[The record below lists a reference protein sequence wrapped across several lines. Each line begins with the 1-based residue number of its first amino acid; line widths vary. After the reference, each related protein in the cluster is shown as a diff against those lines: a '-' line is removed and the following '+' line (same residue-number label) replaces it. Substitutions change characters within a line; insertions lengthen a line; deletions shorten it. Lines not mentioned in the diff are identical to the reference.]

1 MRMLLL
7 LTAWDVVLVVVFHMA
22 SIAVLLKL
30 EPVVFLYNKT
40 MVWIE
45 RLWRL
50 HPDYTEDKKIKLA
63 SSEFDGYAL
72 RWWDALVQN
81 REEDGELAIVTWRTM
96 KAAMRARFV
105 PTNYLRSVFD
115 KLTQLKQGVLTVD
128 AYYMEMEMLMQ
139 RARVRESLE
148 MTMQRFLN
156 GLKFNIKGI
165 VRHHKYATMN
175 ELLHHA
181 REAESQLAEEAQQRG
196 RATGAGRYTPRPPPS
211 TAPST
216 RPTDVPSS
224 SSKPVSNV
232 SHTKKPVPAASGTG
246 SSMSTARNRDM
257 LCHTCGGKG
266 HFKKDCPNRKVMIIN
281 EDNEYET
288 GDDADPDAPE
298 DDDYDSD
305 SFDAYPS
312 EAQTI
317 VVSQRVLNV
326 QPSASTQRCNLF
338 QTKAL
343 VGPDKAC
350 KVIID
355 GGSCRNLA
363 SKELCAKLKL
373 KYLPHP
379 HPYYIQ
385 WLSNNGEMKVSHMV
399 RVDFEIGPYKDSID
413 FDVVPMT
420 EFGDVFP
427 EEVPA
432 GLPPLRGI
440 EHQIDLIPG
449 ASLPNRAP
457 YRTNPEETKEIQ
469 KQVQALLDKGYIRI
483 SLSPCAVPVI
493 LVPKKD
499 GTWRMC
505 VDCRAINN
513 ITIRYRHPIPRLE
526 DMLDEL
532 SGAAVFSKIDL
543 RSGYHQIRMKE
554 GDEWKTAFKT
564 KFGLYEWLVMPFGLT
579 NAPSTFMRLM
589 NHVLREFIG
598 KFVVV
603 YFDDILIYSR
613 NESDHTIHIRH
624 VLQVLRDNQLYGND
638 KCTFCKDKV
647 IFLGYVVSQHGV
659 EVDES
664 KIEAIQNW
672 PTPMNVSQVRSF
684 HGLAGFYRRFVPNFS
699 TIAAPLN
706 DLTKKGV
713 VFEWGAAQDHAFD
726 ELKRLLTSAPLL
738 ALPDFNKQ
746 FEIECDASGIGIG
759 GVLMQEGRPIAYFSE
774 KLSGAKLNY
783 PIYDKELYALIRVL
797 EVWQHYLWPKEFII
811 HSDHEALKYL
821 KAQSTLHKRLAKW
834 VEFIESFPYIIK
846 HKKGKDN
853 IVADA
858 LSRKNMLLTQL
869 DVKIPGLEILCDLYA
884 TDHDFAEPY
893 RLCALGKAWEKYHIH
908 DGFLFRAN
916 KLCVPESS
924 VRLLLLQESHAGGL
938 MGHFGREKTLLM
950 LADHFYWPKM
960 RRDVDRYVKRCITC
974 NKSKSKLKPHGLYTP
989 LPAPTT
995 PWEDISM
1002 DFVLGLPRTKRG
1014 HDSIFVVVDRFSKM
1028 SHFIACHKSDDAS
1041 HIANLFFREIV
1052 RLHGVPKTIVSDRDV
1067 KFMSYFWK
1075 TLWRKLGTK
1084 LLFSTTCH
1092 PQTDGQTEV
1101 VNRTLSQLLRSMI
1114 KKNLKEWEEC
1124 LPHVEFAYN
1133 RAVHSTTE
1141 LCPFEVVYGFKPIT
1155 PLDLLPLP
1163 IHERVNMEASKRA
1176 DFVKKIHVKTKELI
1190 EKKGKSNAA
1199 RKNKKRK
1206 EMLFKPGDLVWV
1218 HFRKDR
1224 FPTLRKS
1231 KLKPRGAGP
1240 YKVLAKINDNAYS
1253 IDLPEDEFGVSNS
1266 FNVADLTPYDGEDL
1280 GASGSTP
1287 FEGGGDDEDI
1297 PTSLLPPSS
1306 PIEDEPAVKLK
1317 SNEVRIGPITRA
1329 RAKLLKQQVNLFLND
1344 TLIDENFI
1352 LPKSYYLCIIRYQ
1365 EETSIARGGE
1375 EQLDVKMDVKLD
1387 KELDMKISHGRAR
1400 EEREECARGEEEVQA
1415 GPASAPLAN
1424 DTTSRPTSPPSGPMT
1439 RARAKAIH
1447 DKVNSLLTTLDL
1459 DTPLDGMLP
1468 HADVLCVIRYKAHQ
1482 DPGEEETPWSREG
1495 EEQQNLEMNM
1505 EPKPTSPEERQGRKG
1520 RWPVQDPEFQDVF
1533 PDELPH
1539 GLPPLRGIEHRIDLI
1554 PGAPLPNRAAYR
1566 TNPEDTKEIQRQIQD
1581 LLAKGYVRESLSPC
1595 AVPVILVP
1603 KPDETQ
1609 RMCMDCRPINAITVR
1624 YRHPIP
1630 RLDDMLDELSGATIF
1645 SKIDLRSGYHQI
1657 RMAIGDE
1664 WKTAFKTKLGLY
1676 EWLVMPFGLSNAPST
1691 FMRLMNHI
1699 LRPLIGKSVVV
1710 YFDDI
1715 LIYSKNLEDHVQHVR
1730 EVLCILRHEK
1740 LFANLPKCH
1749 FAQNKL
1755 VFLGFVV
1762 SANGIE
1768 VDSSKVEA
1776 IHNWP
1781 TPTNVGQV
1789 RSFHGL
1795 AGFYRRFVKDFSTI
1809 ACPLNELTKKNVPFV
1824 WGKAQQKAFDELKKR
1839 LTEAPLLA
1847 LPDFAKTFEI
1857 ECDASGL
1864 GIGGVLMQNG
1874 KPVAYYS
1881 EKLDGARLN
1890 YPIYDKELYAL
1901 VRVLEVWQHY
1911 LWPKEFVI
1919 HSDHESL
1926 KYLKSQHNLNK
1937 RHAKWVEF
1945 IESFPYVIKYKKGKE
1960 NVVADALSR
1969 KITLL
1974 LTRLEFHILGLEE
1987 IKELYPSD
1995 SFFGP
2000 IFEKCSI
2007 DRGFD
2012 DFYLHD
2018 GYLFKANK
2026 VCIPESSLRKLLLQE
2041 SHGGGLMGHF
2051 GRDKTLSMLST
2062 HYYWPRMKRDVERLC
2077 NRCTTCLQ
2085 AKSTSNP
2092 HGLPRTKHGH
2102 DSIFV
2107 VVDRFSK
2114 MAHFIPCHK
2123 SDDAS
2128 HIASLFFREV
2138 VRLHGIPASIVS
2150 DRDVKFMSYLWKS
2163 LMAKFGVKL
2172 LFSSSSHPQTDGQTE
2187 VVNRSL
2193 STLLRTLV
2201 KKNLKSWEDCLPHA
2215 EFAYNR
2221 AKHST
2226 TLRSPFMIVYGFEP
2240 PTALDI
2246 LPLPL
2251 HQRTNM
2257 DFDERTT
2264 AMKKLHEETRAT
2276 IQDHVLRQANR
2287 LNAKKKERV
2296 FEEGDLVWVHLR
2308 KERFPQE
2315 RNSKLK
2321 PRGDGPFKVLK
2332 RINNNAYVIDIP
2344 TSKYLVSN
2352 TFNISDLSPHHGD
2365 EEEQESRTTLSQGG
2379 EMILS
2384 PCAVP
2389 VILVPKPDET
2399 QRMCMD
2405 CRPINA
2411 ITVRYRHPIPR
2422 LDDMLDELSGATIFS
2437 KIDLRSGYHQIRMAI
2452 GDEWKTA
2459 FKTKLGL
2466 YEWLVMPFGLSN
2478 APSTFMR
2485 LMNHILRPLIGKSVV
2500 VYFDDILVYSKNLED
2515 HVQHVR
2521 EVLCILRHEK
2531 LYANLPKCTFAQ
2543 NKLAI
2548 HNWPTPTNVGQVRSF
2563 HGLAGFYRRF
2573 VKDFSTIACPLNE
2586 LTKKNVPFVW
2596 GKAQQKA
2603 FDELK
2608 KRLTEA
2614 PLLVLPDFAK
2624 TFEIECDASGLGIGG
2639 VLMQNGKPVAY
2650 YSEKLDGARLNY
2662 PIYDKELYAL
2672 VRVLEVWQHYLWPRE
2687 FIIHSDH
2694 ESLKYLKSQHTL
2706 NKRHAK
2712 WVEFIESFPYVIKY
2726 KKGKDN
2732 VVADALSRKLTLL
2745 LTRLDF
2751 HVLGLDEIKE
2761 QYASDTFFGPIF
2773 AKCSIE
2779 KGIDDFYLHQGF
2791 LFKGNK
2797 LCVPM
2802 SSLRLL
2808 LLQESH
2814 GGGLMG
2820 HFGRDKTLS
2829 MLSTHYYW
2837 PRMKRDVERLCN
2849 RCTTCLQAKSTSNSY
2864 GLYTPLPIP
2873 YAPWSDISMDFVLG
2887 LPRTKYGHDSIFVV
2901 VDRFSKMA
2909 HFIPCSRTDDA
2920 SHIASLFFREIV
2932 RLHGVPRSIVS
2943 DRDVKF
2949 MSYLWKT
2956 LMAKFNVKLLF
2967 SSSSH
2972 PQTDGQ
2978 TEVVNR
2984 SLSTLLRVLVKKN
2997 LKAWEDCIP
3006 HAEFAYNRA
3015 KHSTTMRSPFMVVY
3029 GFEPP
3034 TAIDLLPLPLHEQE
3048 FQDVFPDELPH
3059 GLPPLRGIEHRI
3071 DLIPGAPLPNRAAY
3085 RTNPEDTKEIQR
3097 QIQDLLA
3104 KGYVR
3109 ESLSPC
3115 AVPVILVPKPDE
3127 TQRMCMDC
3135 RPINAITVRY
3145 RHPIPRLDD
3154 MLDELSGATIFSK
3167 IDLRS
3172 GYHQIRMAIGDEW
3185 KTAFKTKLGLY
3196 EWLVMPFGLSN
3207 APSTFM
3213 RLMNHI
3219 LRPLIGK
3226 SVVVYFDDILIY
3238 SKNLEDHVQHVREVL
3253 CILRHEKL
3261 FANLPKCHFAQNKL
3275 VFLGFVVS
3283 ANGIEVDSSKVEAI
3297 HNWPTPTNVGQ
3308 VRSFHGL
3315 AGFYRRFVKD
3325 FSTIACPLN
3334 ELTKKNVPFVWGKA
3348 QQKAFDEL
3356 KKRLTEAPLLALPDF
3371 AKTFE
3376 IECDASGLGIGGVL
3390 MQNGKPVAYY
3400 SEKLDGARLNY
3411 PIYDKELYALVRV
3424 LEVWQHYLWPKEEV
3438 VRLHGIPASIVSDR
3452 DVKFMSYLWK
3462 SLMAKFGVKLLFSSS
3477 SHPQTDGQTEVVN
3490 RSLSTLLRTLVKKNL
3505 KSWEDCL
3512 PHAEFAYNRAKHST
3526 TLRSPFMVVYG
3537 FEPPTALDILPLP
3550 LHQRTNMDFDE
3561 RTTAMKKLHEETR
3574 ATIQD
3579 HVLRQANR
3587 LNAKKKERVFEEGDL
3602 VWVHL
3607 RKERFPQER
3616 NSKLKPRGDGPFKVL
3631 KRINNNAYVIDIP
3644 TSKYLVSNTFN
3655 ISDLSP
3661 HHGDEEEQES
3671 RTTLSQGGEM
3681 M

>member
-1 MRMLLL
+1 MKFGLDQLQE
-7 LTAWDVVLVVVFHMA
+7 LVRSYLNNRYQEET
-22 SIAVLLKL
+22 SIARGEEQLDMKTDDKMAVKLDMELDMKISHGRAREEREACARGEEEVQAGPEPDFQFSSKKPDDTPVTWREYEALRDHLTRELRVTSETFDTEIQGVNLKVDEQTTAINTVQTSMTTL
-30 EPVVFLYNKT
+30 QASMNTLTQAVHDIRT
-40 MVWIE
+40 MVQQQPQHPFDEDGSVNGDNADAAAAQGMGRGVGRGLPRGVNRGFVEIGARRVPQQQDDGLGKPKFSIPRFEGGTDVEEYLTWELKIE

-81 REEDGELAIVTWRTM
+81 REEDGELPIVTWRTM

-257 LCHTCGGKG
+257 VCHTCGGKG

-288 GDDADPDAPE
+288 GDDADPDGPE

-589 NHVLREFIG
+589 NHVLRDFIG

-624 VLQVLRDNQLYGND
+624 VLQVLRDNKLYGNLE

-672 PTPMNVSQVRSF
+672 PTPMNVSQIRSF

-1199 RKNKKRK
+1199 RKNMKRK

-1224 FPTLRKS
+1224 FPQLRKS

-1266 FNVADLTPYDGEDL
+1266 FNV
-1280 GASGSTP
+1280 
-1287 FEGGGDDEDI
+1287 GGDDEDI

-1329 RAKLLKQQVNLFLND
+1329 RAKLLKQQVNL
-1344 TLIDENFI
+1344 
-1352 LPKSYYLCIIRYQ
+1352 YQ
-1365 EETSIARGGE
+1365 EETSIARGE
-1375 EQLDVKMDVKLD
+1375 EQLDMKTDDKMAVKLD
-1387 KELDMKISHGRAR
+1387 MELDMKISHGRAR
-1400 EEREECARGEEEVQA
+1400 EEREACARGEEEVQA
-1415 GPASAPLAN
+1415 GPEP
-1424 DTTSRPTSPPSGPMT
+1424 GT
-1439 RARAKAIH
+1439 RV
-1447 DKVNSLLTTLDL
+1447 DKEEKRSHSLGTRK
-1459 DTPLDGMLP
+1459 M
-1468 HADVLCVIRYKAHQ
+1468 K
-1482 DPGEEETPWSREG
+1482 REG
-1495 EEQQNLEMNM
+1495 EEKKKRRRKKKKEEKKEEDGVEAEPPPRNDGPSMDEENKHWSMITHGGDGSKHLRIEDDATSTESANVDPDKMTNTEMHAHFLHLLGGHTTDVDGRLGDVDAKLTDALDKIDGLEAAFNSKLDAKFQELLTRLPPPRVNVQRRARRVPRADVPAGTAPAAAAAPDAPSDEGYEDYEGDADEQVDENELDDEEVQQPAPGRPRQLNRHARPPPRPHILDYKEYNTITRLFHLAC
-1505 EPKPTSPEERQGRKG
+1505 KAERE
-1520 RWPVQDPEFQDVF
+1520 VQDRQPPWRKANVSAGRTSSWTPRQSAPQSRGTTPAPSTSKYTAPASRAPPAATPPPSAGPPRSSSSMASTGKTRDIQCRKCLGFGHIEKECRTKRVMLVREDGEYDSASDFDEDTLALIAARDGANSDSEREMEVMEADTADQYRSLVAQRVLSVQLSKAEHDQRHNLFQTRGVVKERAIRIIIDGGSCNNLASVDMVEKLSLPTRQRTHPYYIQWFESSRKLKEFIDVF
-1533 PDELPH
+1533 PQDVPP
-1539 GLPPLRGIEHRIDLI
+1539 GLPPIRGIEHQIDLI
-1554 PGAPLPNRAAYR
+1554 PGASLPNRAPYR
-1566 TNPEDTKEIQRQIQD
+1566 TNPEETKEIQRQIQVLQD
-1581 LLAKGYVRESLSPC
+1581 KGYIRESLSPC
-1595 AVPVILVP
+1595 AVPIILVP
-1603 KPDETQ
+1603 KKDGSSRLCT
-1609 RMCMDCRPINAITVR
+1609 DCRSINNITIR

-1630 RLDDMLDELSGATIF
+1630 RLDDMLDELSGSIMF
-1645 SKIDLRSGYHQI
+1645 SKVDLRSGYHQI
-1657 RMAIGDE
+1657 RMQLGDE
-1664 WKTAFKTKLGLY
+1664 WKTAFKTKFGLY
-1676 EWLVMPFGLSNAPST
+1676 EWLVMPFGLTNAPST
-1691 FMRLMNHI
+1691 FMRLMNEV
-1699 LRPLIGKSVVV
+1699 LRAFIGRFVVV

-1715 LIYSKNLEDHVQHVR
+1715 LIYSKSLEEHLDHLRAVFNALRDARLYGNLE
-1730 EVLCILRHEK
+1730 
-1740 LFANLPKCH
+1740 KCT
-1749 FAQNKL
+1749 FCTNRVA
-1755 VFLGFVV
+1755 FLGYVV
-1762 SANGIE
+1762 TAQGIE
-1768 VDSSKVEA
+1768 VDPAKIEA
-1776 IHNWP
+1776 IENWP
-1781 TPTNVGQV
+1781 QPKTVTQV
-1789 RSFHGL
+1789 RSFLGL
-1795 AGFYRRFVKDFSTI
+1795 AGFYRRFVKDFGSI
-1809 ACPLNELTKKNVPFV
+1809 AAPLNELTKKDVPFV
-1824 WGKAQQKAFDELKKR
+1824 WGDAQQDAFMILKDK
-1839 LTEAPLLA
+1839 LTHAPLLQ
-1847 LPDFAKTFEI
+1847 LPDFNKTFEL
-1857 ECDASGL
+1857 ECDASGIGL
-1864 GIGGVLMQNG
+1864 GDMFVTLRN
-1874 KPVAYYS
+1874 
-1881 EKLDGARLN
+1881 DG
-1890 YPIYDKELYAL
+1890 PSMDE
-1901 VRVLEVWQHY
+1901 E
-1911 LWPKEFVI
+1911 
-1919 HSDHESL
+1919 
-1926 KYLKSQHNLNK
+1926 NK
-1937 RHAKWVEF
+1937 HW
-1945 IESFPYVIKYKKGKE
+1945 SM
-1960 NVVADALSR
+1960 
-1969 KITLL
+1969 IT
-1974 LTRLEFHILGLEE
+1974 
-1987 IKELYPSD
+1987 
-1995 SFFGP
+1995 
-2000 IFEKCSI
+2000 
-2007 DRGFD
+2007 
-2012 DFYLHD
+2012 
-2018 GYLFKANK
+2018 
-2026 VCIPESSLRKLLLQE
+2026 
-2041 SHGGGLMGHF
+2041 HGGDG
-2051 GRDKTLSMLST
+2051 S
-2062 HYYWPRMKRDVERLC
+2062 
-2077 NRCTTCLQ
+2077 
-2085 AKSTSNP
+2085 
-2092 HGLPRTKHGH
+2092 KHLR
-2102 DSIFV
+2102 IE
-2107 VVDRFSK
+2107 
-2114 MAHFIPCHK
+2114 
-2123 SDDAS
+2123 DDATS
-2128 HIASLFFREV
+2128 GDF
-2138 VRLHGIPASIVS
+2138 
-2150 DRDVKFMSYLWKS
+2150 
-2163 LMAKFGVKL
+2163 
-2172 LFSSSSHPQTDGQTE
+2172 
-2187 VVNRSL
+2187 
-2193 STLLRTLV
+2193 RTL
-2201 KKNLKSWEDCLPHA
+2201 K
-2215 EFAYNR
+2215 
-2221 AKHST
+2221 
-2226 TLRSPFMIVYGFEP
+2226 P
-2240 PTALDI
+2240 P
-2246 LPLPL
+2246 
-2251 HQRTNM
+2251 
-2257 DFDERTT
+2257 
-2264 AMKKLHEETRAT
+2264 
-2276 IQDHVLRQANR
+2276 
-2287 LNAKKKERV
+2287 
-2296 FEEGDLVWVHLR
+2296 
-2308 KERFPQE
+2308 
-2315 RNSKLK
+2315 
-2321 PRGDGPFKVLK
+2321 
-2332 RINNNAYVIDIP
+2332 
-2344 TSKYLVSN
+2344 
-2352 TFNISDLSPHHGD
+2352 
-2365 EEEQESRTTLSQGG
+2365 
-2379 EMILS
+2379 
-2384 PCAVP
+2384 
-2389 VILVPKPDET
+2389 
-2399 QRMCMD
+2399 
-2405 CRPINA
+2405 
-2411 ITVRYRHPIPR
+2411 
-2422 LDDMLDELSGATIFS
+2422 
-2437 KIDLRSGYHQIRMAI
+2437 
-2452 GDEWKTA
+2452 
-2459 FKTKLGL
+2459 
-2466 YEWLVMPFGLSN
+2466 
-2478 APSTFMR
+2478 
-2485 LMNHILRPLIGKSVV
+2485 
-2500 VYFDDILVYSKNLED
+2500 
-2515 HVQHVR
+2515 
-2521 EVLCILRHEK
+2521 
-2531 LYANLPKCTFAQ
+2531 
-2543 NKLAI
+2543 
-2548 HNWPTPTNVGQVRSF
+2548 
-2563 HGLAGFYRRF
+2563 
-2573 VKDFSTIACPLNE
+2573 
-2586 LTKKNVPFVW
+2586 
-2596 GKAQQKA
+2596 
-2603 FDELK
+2603 
-2608 KRLTEA
+2608 
-2614 PLLVLPDFAK
+2614 
-2624 TFEIECDASGLGIGG
+2624 
-2639 VLMQNGKPVAY
+2639 
-2650 YSEKLDGARLNY
+2650 
-2662 PIYDKELYAL
+2662 
-2672 VRVLEVWQHYLWPRE
+2672 
-2687 FIIHSDH
+2687 
-2694 ESLKYLKSQHTL
+2694 
-2706 NKRHAK
+2706 
-2712 WVEFIESFPYVIKY
+2712 
-2726 KKGKDN
+2726 
-2732 VVADALSRKLTLL
+2732 
-2745 LTRLDF
+2745 
-2751 HVLGLDEIKE
+2751 
-2761 QYASDTFFGPIF
+2761 
-2773 AKCSIE
+2773 
-2779 KGIDDFYLHQGF
+2779 
-2791 LFKGNK
+2791 
-2797 LCVPM
+2797 
-2802 SSLRLL
+2802 
-2808 LLQESH
+2808 
-2814 GGGLMG
+2814 
-2820 HFGRDKTLS
+2820 
-2829 MLSTHYYW
+2829 
-2837 PRMKRDVERLCN
+2837 
-2849 RCTTCLQAKSTSNSY
+2849 
-2864 GLYTPLPIP
+2864 
-2873 YAPWSDISMDFVLG
+2873 
-2887 LPRTKYGHDSIFVV
+2887 
-2901 VDRFSKMA
+2901 
-2909 HFIPCSRTDDA
+2909 
-2920 SHIASLFFREIV
+2920 
-2932 RLHGVPRSIVS
+2932 
-2943 DRDVKF
+2943 
-2949 MSYLWKT
+2949 
-2956 LMAKFNVKLLF
+2956 
-2967 SSSSH
+2967 
-2972 PQTDGQ
+2972 
-2978 TEVVNR
+2978 
-2984 SLSTLLRVLVKKN
+2984 
-2997 LKAWEDCIP
+2997 
-3006 HAEFAYNRA
+3006 
-3015 KHSTTMRSPFMVVY
+3015 
-3029 GFEPP
+3029 
-3034 TAIDLLPLPLHEQE
+3034 
-3048 FQDVFPDELPH
+3048 
-3059 GLPPLRGIEHRI
+3059 
-3071 DLIPGAPLPNRAAY
+3071 
-3085 RTNPEDTKEIQR
+3085 
-3097 QIQDLLA
+3097 
-3104 KGYVR
+3104 
-3109 ESLSPC
+3109 
-3115 AVPVILVPKPDE
+3115 
-3127 TQRMCMDC
+3127 
-3135 RPINAITVRY
+3135 
-3145 RHPIPRLDD
+3145 
-3154 MLDELSGATIFSK
+3154 
-3167 IDLRS
+3167 
-3172 GYHQIRMAIGDEW
+3172 
-3185 KTAFKTKLGLY
+3185 
-3196 EWLVMPFGLSN
+3196 
-3207 APSTFM
+3207 
-3213 RLMNHI
+3213 
-3219 LRPLIGK
+3219 
-3226 SVVVYFDDILIY
+3226 
-3238 SKNLEDHVQHVREVL
+3238 
-3253 CILRHEKL
+3253 
-3261 FANLPKCHFAQNKL
+3261 
-3275 VFLGFVVS
+3275 
-3283 ANGIEVDSSKVEAI
+3283 
-3297 HNWPTPTNVGQ
+3297 
-3308 VRSFHGL
+3308 
-3315 AGFYRRFVKD
+3315 
-3325 FSTIACPLN
+3325 
-3334 ELTKKNVPFVWGKA
+3334 
-3348 QQKAFDEL
+3348 
-3356 KKRLTEAPLLALPDF
+3356 
-3371 AKTFE
+3371 
-3376 IECDASGLGIGGVL
+3376 
-3390 MQNGKPVAYY
+3390 
-3400 SEKLDGARLNY
+3400 
-3411 PIYDKELYALVRV
+3411 
-3424 LEVWQHYLWPKEEV
+3424 
-3438 VRLHGIPASIVSDR
+3438 
-3452 DVKFMSYLWK
+3452 
-3462 SLMAKFGVKLLFSSS
+3462 
-3477 SHPQTDGQTEVVN
+3477 
-3490 RSLSTLLRTLVKKNL
+3490 
-3505 KSWEDCL
+3505 
-3512 PHAEFAYNRAKHST
+3512 
-3526 TLRSPFMVVYG
+3526 
-3537 FEPPTALDILPLP
+3537 
-3550 LHQRTNMDFDE
+3550 
-3561 RTTAMKKLHEETR
+3561 
-3574 ATIQD
+3574 
-3579 HVLRQANR
+3579 
-3587 LNAKKKERVFEEGDL
+3587 
-3602 VWVHL
+3602 
-3607 RKERFPQER
+3607 
-3616 NSKLKPRGDGPFKVL
+3616 
-3631 KRINNNAYVIDIP
+3631 
-3644 TSKYLVSNTFN
+3644 
-3655 ISDLSP
+3655 
-3661 HHGDEEEQES
+3661 
-3671 RTTLSQGGEM
+3671 
-3681 M
+3681 